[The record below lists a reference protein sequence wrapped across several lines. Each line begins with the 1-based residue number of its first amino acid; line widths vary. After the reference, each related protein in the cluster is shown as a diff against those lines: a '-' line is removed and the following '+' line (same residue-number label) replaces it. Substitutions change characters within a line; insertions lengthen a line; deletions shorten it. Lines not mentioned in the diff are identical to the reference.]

1 MNKRMM
7 QIDPKHLMAFK
18 LELGR
23 EIKFAE
29 NPRHATWS
37 ADGRLFASFANN
49 KFCEMNPKT
58 GEMIKDYTTI
68 GNITLKTPGRCII
81 RHNTLFIVD
90 RGAKTLYAIPM
101 NELK

>member
-1 MNKRMM
+1 
-7 QIDPKHLMAFK
+7 
-18 LELGR
+18 
-23 EIKFAE
+23 
-29 NPRHATWS
+29 
-37 ADGRLFASFANN
+37 
-49 KFCEMNPKT
+49 MNPKT